1 MTPLP
6 EDPTLTAKMPSKTR
20 TSKKRRSKK
29 RTPTPPPR
37 PKAKAIAKNAFHAL
51 VSAVRKDVDARLGG
65 LFDAKLD
72 SVREL
77 GPEAVELVTA
87 MRDLCLRGG
96 KRTRAALVVA
106 GYRAASIQ
114 APLEPA
120 LDAGVAV
127 ELLHAYFLIHDD
139 WMDDDNVRRGGPA
152 VHAALSQRFRSRR
165 LGERSG
171 ILAGDLAQ
179 SYASEC
185 LARVEVA
192 PARLARVFACFA
204 QMQTDAVL
212 GQQLDVLG
220 RTRNVEKVYELKT
233 GSYTVRGP
241 LRLGALLAG
250 GSPRLLTTLDRF
262 ALPVGIAFQL
272 RDDLLGVFG
281 DPRSTG
287 KPVASDL
294 TSGKRTVLLTTGLR
308 RARGRDHRLLASVA
322 GNAKAKTSDL
332 RKAIDVLERC
342 GARGIVEERIDELVS
357 AALAAL
363 RAGRLPPEAA
373 SLLEGAS
380 RALTSRV
387 G

>member
-1 MTPLP
+1 M
-6 EDPTLTAKMPSKTR
+6 E
-20 TSKKRRSKK
+20 
-29 RTPTPPPR
+29 
-37 PKAKAIAKNAFHAL
+37 KNAFHAL
-51 VSAVRKDVDARLGG
+51 VSAVRRDVDARLGG
-65 LFDAKLD
+65 LLDERLDA
-72 SVREL
+72 VRNL
-77 GPEAVELVTA
+77 GPDAVELVRA

-106 GYRAASIQ
+106 GYRAASAS

-139 WMDDDNVRRGGPA
+139 WMDDDDVRRGGPA

-165 LGERSG
+165 LGERSA

-179 SYASEC
+179 SFASES
-185 LARVEVA
+185 LARTDVA
-192 PARLARVFACFA
+192 PARLTRAMTCFA
-204 QMQTDAVL
+204 QMQTDAIL
-212 GQQLDVLG
+212 GQQLDILG
-220 RTRNVEKVYELKT
+220 RTNDVEKVYELKT

-241 LRLGALLAG
+241 LRLGAVLAG

-281 DPRSTG
+281 DASVTG
-287 KPVASDL
+287 KPVGSDL
-294 TSGKRTVLLTTGLR
+294 TSGKRTVLLTTALK
-308 RARGRDHRLLASVA
+308 RARGRDHRLLSSVA
-322 GNAKAKTSDL
+322 GNPRAKAAEI
-332 RKAIDVLERC
+332 RQAIDVLERC
-342 GARGIVEERIDELVS
+342 GARAATEARIAELVTE
-357 AALAAL
+357 AMAAL

-373 SLLEGAS
+373 ALLEGAT